1 MEEQKVPGPGEY
13 EAVGD
18 VADQYQAVYRSI
30 QARRFPK
37 CPKPEWTSKFETPGA
52 GTYVPPST
60 FGYLTVSPRN
70 SRQCH
75 KKSMRIYNQKLP
87 TLRNKN

>member
-37 CPKPEWTSKFETPGA
+37 CPKPEWTSKF
-52 GTYVPPST
+52 
-60 FGYLTVSPRN
+60 
-70 SRQCH
+70 
-75 KKSMRIYNQKLP
+75 
-87 TLRNKN
+87 